1 MTRSYTFL
9 RFLSI
14 SLLSFLFHNSLLAQP
29 PAISYAVE
37 FGGLSGPVDI
47 ANAGDGSNRLFI
59 VQQAGTIVVR
69 NGATVTQFADFG
81 TTGANIITSGGEQGL
96 LSMAFHPAYDGITNR
111 FFFIYYNDLSGD
123 IAVSRCQTTAGNIN
137 TADIST
143 LTPIITISHPTQS
156 NHNGGKLNFGA
167 DGYLYFATGDGGGGN
182 DGPNNAQTGTVL
194 LGKMLRIDIDQTSV
208 TYGNYAVPPDN
219 PYVGNPSIDERIWAI
234 GLRNP
239 FRWSFDTATGDMW
252 IGDVGQGSQEE
263 INFRPAGSTGN
274 VNYGWRCFE
283 GYPSTPAV
291 PDCTPANYV
300 PPVYDYPN
308 PGAGPSSVVG
318 GFVYRGSEYPTLP
331 GYYIAADVYSGD
343 IFILW
348 PNGTG
353 GFDSAVQS
361 SAISFI
367 VGFGEGED
375 GTLYA
380 VSQGTNTL
388 YKVVGTGGTVLPVRL
403 STFSGMRN
411 SGYNQL
417 KWKTSSE
424 INTIRFNI
432 EYSLNASS
440 YSSAGS
446 VAASG
451 FSNGGNYSFRHM
463 VDNQQDIFY
472 RLAIEDNNGSIKYS
486 NIIRIAGSRQR
497 KVIVYPTV
505 LNSPVLNLDLNGL
518 AIKNIQVVN
527 SSGIQVFKKDISTA
541 SGKVIMTLPQLAT
554 GIYLV
559 KLRGEALEQI
569 EKIIIQ

>member
-9 RFLSI
+9 RILSMSLI
-14 SLLSFLFHNSLLAQP
+14 SLVLHKDLLAQP

-47 ANAGDGSNRLFI
+47 TNAGDGSNRLFI

-69 NGATVTQFADFG
+69 NGATVTQFANFG
-81 TTGANIITSGGEQGL
+81 TTGANIVTSGGEQGL

-111 FFFIYYNDLSGD
+111 FFFIYYNDLNGD

-137 TADIST
+137 TADINT
-143 LTPIITISHPTQS
+143 LTPIITIPHPTQS
-156 NHNGGKLNFGA
+156 NHNGGKLNFGP

-182 DGPNNAQTGTVL
+182 DVPNNAQTGTVL

-219 PYVGNPSIDERIWAI
+219 PYVGNPSIDERIWAL

-239 FRWSFDTATGDMW
+239 FRWSFDRATGDMW
-252 IGDVGQGSQEE
+252 IGDVGQGAQEE
-263 INFRPAGSTGN
+263 INFRPAVSTGN

-283 GYPSTPAV
+283 GYPSTPGV
-291 PDCTPANYV
+291 PDCTPVNYV

-308 PGAGPSSVVG
+308 PGSGPSSVVG
-318 GFVYRGSEYPTLP
+318 GFVYRGSEYSTLP
-331 GYYIAADVYSGD
+331 GYYISTDVYSGD

-403 STFSGMRN
+403 SVFSGMRN
-411 SGYNQL
+411 SGFNQL
-417 KWKTSSE
+417 QWKTNSE
-424 INTIRFNI
+424 INTTRFNV
-432 EYSLNASS
+432 EYSLDAST
-440 YSSAGS
+440 YSFAGS
-446 VAASG
+446 VPASG
-451 FSNGGNYSFRHM
+451 ISNGGNYSFRHM
-463 VDNQQDIFY
+463 IDNQQDILY
-472 RLAIEDNNGSIKYS
+472 RLAIEDNNGSVKYS
-486 NIIRIAGSRQR
+486 NIIRIAGSKQL

-505 LNSPVLNLDLNGL
+505 LTSPVLNLDMNGL

-527 SSGIQVFKKDISTA
+527 STGMQVFKKDISSA
-541 SGKVIMTLPQLAT
+541 SGKVIVPLPTLAK

-559 KLRGEALEQI
+559 KLRGEALEQT
-569 EKIIIQ
+569 ERIIIQ